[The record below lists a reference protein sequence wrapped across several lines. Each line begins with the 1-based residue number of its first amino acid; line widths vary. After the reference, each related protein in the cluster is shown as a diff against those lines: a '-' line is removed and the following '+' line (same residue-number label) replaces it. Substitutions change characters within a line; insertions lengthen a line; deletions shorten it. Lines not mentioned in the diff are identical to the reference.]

1 MADGCRSVASIIDL
15 VWRERPSSRQLLGEA
30 WRAPGLD
37 GCYCEKLAEEVAAYY
52 RPVKCQS
59 ARNFSDWD
67 AEVQRKEVQRQR
79 RARWKAE
86 TRSAL
91 WRAHR
96 PEADTDCV
104 FHPCKLPST
113 AS

>member
-59 ARNFSDWD
+59 ALLLRLGRGGA
-67 AEVQRKEVQRQR
+67 AEGST
-79 RARWKAE
+79 AE
-86 TRSAL
+86 TQSAL
-91 WRAHR
+91 EGGDAQCTVARA
-96 PEADTDCV
+96 PA
-104 FHPCKLPST
+104 
-113 AS
+113 